1 MVGYSTWYT
10 TWPVFSLVL
19 DTDVTEEIAF
29 QFPELYRELQKGRAL
44 SFKTFFT
51 WVLKSVYQGGM
62 IMLLAVFLF
71 DQSIYQI
78 VSITFTTLILTE
90 LINVALEINNWVWMI
105 AVAEV
110 VSLLI
115 YAVSIAAL
123 PSYFDV
129 RFILSGD
136 FVWKVLVIT
145 TVTTLPVYLG
155 KFIRKRFFP
164 PSYSK
169 LS

>member
-1 MVGYSTWYT
+1 MV
-10 TWPVFSLVL
+10 
-19 DTDVTEEIAF
+19 
-29 QFPELYRELQKGRAL
+29 
-44 SFKTFFT
+44 
-51 WVLKSVYQGGM
+51 
-62 IMLLAVFLF
+62 LAVFLF

-90 LINVALEINNWVWMI
+90 LINVALEINSWVWMI

-110 VSLLI
+110 ASLLI
-115 YAVSIAAL
+115 YIISIAAL

-129 RFILSGD
+129 RFILSGE

-145 TVTTLPVYLG
+145 AITTLPVYLG
-155 KFIRKRFFP
+155 KFIKKKFFP

-169 LS
+169 LQ

>member
-1 MVGYSTWYT
+1 ML
-10 TWPVFSLVL
+10 SLLL
-19 DTDVTEEIAF
+19 DTDVSEGVAF
-29 QFPELYRELQKGRAL
+29 QYPELYRELQKGRAL

-62 IMLLAVFLF
+62 IMLLAIFLF
-71 DQSIYQI
+71 DQSLYQV

-90 LINVALEINNWVWMI
+90 LINVALEINRWHWLM
-105 AVAEV
+105 AVAELA
-110 VSLLI
+110 SLAI

-123 PSYFDV
+123 PEYFDLH
-129 RFILSGD
+129 FMLSWE

-145 TVTTLPVYLG
+145 LLTTLPVYTA
-155 KFIRKRFFP
+155 KFIKKRFFP
-164 PSYSK
+164 PAYAK